1 MISIRKIRFRSFF
14 IFLLALVMCVCGSFS
29 CAEEVEYDFQQE
41 FDQWQAKSAKEWGQ
55 FEKLDLDSDWFTG
68 YRLPADVYAFLEF
81 PYEQD
86 VCSFLILGK
95 EKALL
100 LDTGTG
106 MAPLRPLVDKLTDLP
121 LTVLN
126 SHDHF
131 DHIGGNAE
139 FDEVW
144 CYDDEATIRHL
155 THGPTEVELQ
165 TLAAEF
171 ESLSE
176 VMDVSAFRV
185 PDHIPGK
192 APTGTVKEGQ
202 IIDLGGRTLEVLF
215 TPGHTHSSIMLLD
228 SENKLL
234 FTADTY
240 YPGPLYAMF
249 GDSSFPDYV
258 VSVRKAADRAV
269 KEKIEWVYCSHN
281 YVKKGTDQLC
291 RLADFLEDIQSGTIK
306 PNETLW
312 DDELYIMD
320 DEISIFIVINL
331 SEEDEP
337 EAEKAARIFPIPAN
351 HPDGQLSAVPMDL
364 SA

>member
-1 MISIRKIRFRSFF
+1 MKSSAGTLVVFSEAAYLIIDSRYIEKARKTVIG
-14 IFLLALVMCVCGSFS
+14 C
-29 CAEEVEYDFQQE
+29 EVILQNRL
-41 FDQWQAKSAKEWGQ
+41 FDQINALIEKHEAVKASVNTAK
-55 FEKLDLDSDWFTG
+55 
-68 YRLPADVYAFLEF
+68 
-81 PYEQD
+81 
-86 VCSFLILGK
+86 I
-95 EKALL
+95 
-100 LDTGTG
+100 
-106 MAPLRPLVDKLTDLP
+106 
-121 LTVLN
+121 TV
-126 SHDHF
+126 
-131 DHIGGNAE
+131 
-139 FDEVW
+139 
-144 CYDDEATIRHL
+144 
-155 THGPTEVELQ
+155 
-165 TLAAEF
+165 AEF

-215 TPGHTHSSIMLLD
+215 TPGHTPSSIMLLD

-258 VSVRKAADRAV
+258 ASVRKAADRAV

-337 EAEKAARIFPIPAN
+337 EAEKAARLFPIPAN
-351 HPDGQLSAVPMDL
+351 HPDGQLSALPMDL